1 MDTSIPS
8 AEQVR
13 HRLLALNLKQLDRLS
28 ELSGVPVPTIYKIRR
43 EETKNPGI
51 DTVRKILPHI
61 DAAAA

>member
-1 MDTSIPS
+1 M
-8 AEQVR
+8 
-13 HRLLALNLKQLDRLS
+13 LALNLKQLDRLS